1 MVADLGGRVLIADRD
16 ATLRQLLY
24 SRLLNAD
31 LFSDCVATGREALER
46 LVETS
51 YAVTVIDVTLA
62 DVDAVQVIEAIA
74 QIAPARRPVVLV
86 LAERPEAARTLDV
99 EIVQIVLRKPV
110 DMNQLVEL
118 IASCAR
124 SATRRSE
131 NVSLPP
137 PKNGDQLTS

>member
-31 LFSDCVATGREALER
+31 LFSDCVATGREALEK
-46 LVETS
+46 LAETS
-51 YAVTVIDVTLA
+51 YAVTVIDVALA
-62 DVDAVQVIEAIA
+62 DVDAVQVIERIA
-74 QIAPARRPVVLV
+74 QIPAARRPVVLV

-110 DMNQLVEL
+110 DFNQLVEL

-124 SATRRSE
+124 SATRRTES
-131 NVSLPP
+131 VSLPP
-137 PKNGDQLTS
+137 TKNGDQLTS